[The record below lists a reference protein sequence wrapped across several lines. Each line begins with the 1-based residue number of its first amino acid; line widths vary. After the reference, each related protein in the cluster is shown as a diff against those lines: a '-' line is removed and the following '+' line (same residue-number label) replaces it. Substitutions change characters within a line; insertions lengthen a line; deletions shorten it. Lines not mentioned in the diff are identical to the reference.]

1 MFYGVFRQIAEEFA
15 ERFRPMEGMAT
26 DETFDLPEKL
36 LPLGHTAPATVI

>member
-1 MFYGVFRQIAEEFA
+1 
-15 ERFRPMEGMAT
+15 MAT